1 MAAPVKA
8 EEVQV
13 HYAGAAAQQHNNFD
27 PSGKYKLKCEGAF
40 VAVECAI
47 SESDGLKS
55 QGSVMVTMSGNVDID
70 TIMEG
75 GLGSSLLRCCCA
87 GGSMFFSHYSIKPG
101 QGPRGDVL
109 LAPPVPGEIMLLHM
123 DGVQGW
129 VVQPGGYL
137 ACDHSINVGVKM
149 LDVAQGCCGGE
160 GFFVMEASGR
170 GRLLICSYGAITR
183 YDLAPGEKRKIDNGY
198 CVAWTS
204 GMQWNIA
211 KAAKGLWNTVVSGEG
226 LVANFTG
233 PGTVFVQTR
242 SMQNLANAL
251 VPYLPKPS
259 SGGGG
264 GDGIDINID

>member
-8 EEVQV
+8 EDV
-13 HYAGAAAQQHNNFD
+13 HFVGAAAQQHNNFD

-70 TIMEG
+70 TKMEG

-109 LAPPVPGEIMLLHM
+109 LAPPVPGEIMLLHL
-123 DGVQGW
+123 DGAQGW

-137 ACDHSINVGVKM
+137 ACDHSVNIGVKM
-149 LDVAQGCCGGE
+149 LDIAQGCCGGE
-160 GFFVMEASGR
+160 GFFVMEANGR

-204 GMQWNIA
+204 GMEWNIA
-211 KAAKGLWNTVVSGEG
+211 KAAKGLWNTVISGEG

-251 VPYLPKPS
+251 VPYLP

-264 GDGIDINID
+264 GGGGDDSSK